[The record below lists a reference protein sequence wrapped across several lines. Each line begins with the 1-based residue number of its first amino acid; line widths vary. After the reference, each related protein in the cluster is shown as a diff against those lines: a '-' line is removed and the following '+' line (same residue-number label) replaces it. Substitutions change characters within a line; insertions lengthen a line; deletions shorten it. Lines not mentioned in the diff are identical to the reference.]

1 LAVREVLVLWGNR
14 AARLPSWFTQ
24 LFHSTYRVTRLFS
37 AQMPAATGLQPLPN
51 GRDDVLVSVPER
63 ALLEML
69 SDAGKGQSLQEAK
82 QIVESPA
89 GLRSRVLDSLLAQT
103 TRVKV
108 IRLAHALAARTGQPW
123 ADVAATHNKRLA
135 DAGWVAVTKSGER
148 IDLRRN

>member
-1 LAVREVLVLWGNR
+1 
-14 AARLPSWFTQ
+14 
-24 LFHSTYRVTRLFS
+24 
-37 AQMPAATGLQPLPN
+37 MPAATGLQPLPN

-148 IDLRRN
+148 IDLTRN